1 MKSKR
6 RKVFYILLSVLI
18 ASMVWFYVNNSEEV
32 RINVHSVPVE
42 FLNEDTTLADKG
54 LMLVNG
60 EEDVTVDL
68 QLKVPR
74 RLMFNFDTS
83 QIRLVSDLSSIT
95 YAGKQSVTFNILFPS
110 SISTRDVSVESPT
123 VRTVQVEIGELQKRN
138 IEIRYKVIG
147 NVAEGYIAGAVQ
159 LNPAELQI
167 RGQQADIMQ
176 VSYAQVM
183 LNIEN
188 ATSTVVELL
197 DYQLY
202 DYTDQPI
209 TNKNIHPTS
218 EQIQVTMPVMTV
230 KDVPLKINFVETA
243 GSRLESFN
251 WSLSHDSITLS
262 GDASQIASIDE
273 IELATLALEDLRAD
287 EVFDYDIPIPEG
299 VNNLSGI
306 TSVTLTIG
314 ASNVETREVEA
325 TSFSY
330 ENFNGSGE
338 VTIVTSSL
346 PVTLRGTAADLAVI
360 SDRQV
365 RVIAD
370 LSDIAADSGSYTVPA
385 RIVVDGYDIGAVG
398 SYEVTVRIGAAGS
411 A

>member
-251 WSLSHDSITLS
+251 WSLSHNSITLS

-273 IELATLALEDLRAD
+273 IELGTLALEDLRAD
-287 EVFDYDIPIPEG
+287 EVFNYDIPIPEG

>member
-83 QIRLVSDLSSIT
+83 QIRLVSDLSSVT

-176 VSYAQVM
+176 VSYAQVT

-243 GSRLESFN
+243 GSRLESFT
-251 WSLSHDSITLS
+251 WSLSHNSITLS

-273 IELATLALEDLRAD
+273 IELGTLALEDLRAD
-287 EVFDYDIPIPEG
+287 EVFNYDIPIPEG

>member
-243 GSRLESFN
+243 GSRLESFT
-251 WSLSHDSITLS
+251 WSLSHNSITLS

-273 IELATLALEDLRAD
+273 IELGTLALEDLRAD
-287 EVFDYDIPIPEG
+287 EVFNYDIPIPEG

>member
-243 GSRLESFN
+243 GSRLESFT
-251 WSLSHDSITLS
+251 WSLSHNSITLS

-273 IELATLALEDLRAD
+273 IELGTLALEDLRAD

-411 A
+411 V

>member
-243 GSRLESFN
+243 GSRLESFT
-251 WSLSHDSITLS
+251 WSLSHNSITLS

-273 IELATLALEDLRAD
+273 IELGTLALEDLRAD

-398 SYEVTVRIGAAGS
+398 SYEVTVRIGAA
-411 A
+411 

>member
-243 GSRLESFN
+243 GSRLESFT
-251 WSLSHDSITLS
+251 WSLSHNSITLS

-273 IELATLALEDLRAD
+273 IELGTLALEDLHAD

-398 SYEVTVRIGAAGS
+398 NYEVTVRIGAA
-411 A
+411 

>member
-243 GSRLESFN
+243 GSRLESFT

-273 IELATLALEDLRAD
+273 IELGTLALEDLRAD
-287 EVFDYDIPIPEG
+287 EVFNYDIPIPEG

>member
-243 GSRLESFN
+243 GSRLESFT

-273 IELATLALEDLRAD
+273 IELGTLALEDLRAD

-346 PVTLRGTAADLAVI
+346 PVILRGTAADLAVI

-398 SYEVTVRIGAAGS
+398 SYEVTVRIGAA
-411 A
+411 

>member
-60 EEDVTVDL
+60 EEDVAVDL

-273 IELATLALEDLRAD
+273 IELGTLALEDLRAD

-398 SYEVTVRIGAAGS
+398 SYEVTVRIGAA
-411 A
+411 

>member
-243 GSRLESFN
+243 GSRLESFT
-251 WSLSHDSITLS
+251 WSLSHNSITLS

-273 IELATLALEDLRAD
+273 IELGTLALEDLRAD
-287 EVFDYDIPIPEG
+287 EVFNYDIPIPEG

-398 SYEVTVRIGAAGS
+398 SYEVTVRIGAA
-411 A
+411 

>member
-273 IELATLALEDLRAD
+273 IELGTLALEDLRAD

>member
-42 FLNEDTTLADKG
+42 FLNEDTTLAGKG

-60 EEDVTVDL
+60 EEAVTVDL

-159 LNPAELQI
+159 LNPVELQI

-273 IELATLALEDLRAD
+273 IELGTLALEDLRAD

>member
-32 RINVHSVPVE
+32 MINVHSVPVE

-83 QIRLVSDLSSIT
+83 QIRLVSDLSSVT

-176 VSYAQVM
+176 VSYAQVT

-273 IELATLALEDLRAD
+273 IELGTLALEDLRAD

-398 SYEVTVRIGAAGS
+398 SYEVTVRIGAA
-411 A
+411 

>member
-273 IELATLALEDLRAD
+273 IELGTLALEDLRAD

-330 ENFNGSGE
+330 ENFNGGGE

-398 SYEVTVRIGAAGS
+398 SYEVTVRIGAA
-411 A
+411 

>member
-262 GDASQIASIDE
+262 GDASQIASIDV
-273 IELATLALEDLRAD
+273 IELGTLALEDLRAD

-398 SYEVTVRIGAAGS
+398 SYEVTVRIGAA
-411 A
+411 

>member
-83 QIRLVSDLSSIT
+83 QIRLVSDLSSVT

-176 VSYAQVM
+176 VSYAQVT

-243 GSRLESFN
+243 GSRLESFT

-273 IELATLALEDLRAD
+273 IELGTLALEDLRAD
-287 EVFDYDIPIPEG
+287 EVFNYDIPIPEG

-306 TSVTLTIG
+306 TSVTLTIS

-346 PVTLRGTAADLAVI
+346 PVTLRGTAADLAII
-360 SDRQV
+360 SDEQV

>member
-273 IELATLALEDLRAD
+273 IELGTLALEDLRAD

-398 SYEVTVRIGAAGS
+398 SYEVTVRIGAA
-411 A
+411 

>member
-243 GSRLESFN
+243 GSRLESFT
-251 WSLSHDSITLS
+251 WSLSHNSITLS

-273 IELATLALEDLRAD
+273 IELGTLALEDLRAD
-287 EVFDYDIPIPEG
+287 EVFNYDIPIPEG

-346 PVTLRGTAADLAVI
+346 PVILRGTAADLAVI

>member
-83 QIRLVSDLSSIT
+83 QIRLVSDLSSVT

-176 VSYAQVM
+176 VSYAQVT

-243 GSRLESFN
+243 GSRLESFT

-273 IELATLALEDLRAD
+273 IELGTLALEDLRVDA
-287 EVFDYDIPIPEG
+287 VFNYDIPIPEG

-306 TSVTLTIG
+306 TSVTLTIS

>member
-95 YAGKQSVTFNILFPS
+95 YAGKQSVAFNILFPS

-243 GSRLESFN
+243 GSRLESFT

-273 IELATLALEDLRAD
+273 IELGTLALEDLRAD

-346 PVTLRGTAADLAVI
+346 PVILRGTAADLAVI

>member
-60 EEDVTVDL
+60 EEDVAVDL

-83 QIRLVSDLSSIT
+83 QIRLVSDLSSVT

-176 VSYAQVM
+176 VSYAQVT

-243 GSRLESFN
+243 GSRLESFT

-273 IELATLALEDLRAD
+273 IELGTLALEDLRAD
-287 EVFDYDIPIPEG
+287 EVFNYDIPIPEG

-306 TSVTLTIG
+306 TSVTLTIS

-346 PVTLRGTAADLAVI
+346 PVTLRGTAADLAII
-360 SDRQV
+360 SDEQV

>member
-18 ASMVWFYVNNSEEV
+18 ASMVWFYVNNREEV

-83 QIRLVSDLSSIT
+83 QIRLVSDLSSVT

-176 VSYAQVM
+176 VSYAQVT

-243 GSRLESFN
+243 GSRLESFT
-251 WSLSHDSITLS
+251 WSLSHNSITLS

-273 IELATLALEDLRAD
+273 IELGTLALEDLRAD
-287 EVFDYDIPIPEG
+287 EVFNYDIPIPEG

>member
-83 QIRLVSDLSSIT
+83 QIRLVSDLSSVT

-176 VSYAQVM
+176 VSYAQVT

-243 GSRLESFN
+243 GSRLESFT
-251 WSLSHDSITLS
+251 WSLSHNSITLS

-273 IELATLALEDLRAD
+273 IELGTLALEDLRAD

-398 SYEVTVRIGAAGS
+398 SYEVTVRIGAA
-411 A
+411 

>member
-398 SYEVTVRIGAAGS
+398 SYEVTVRIGAA
-411 A
+411 

>member
-243 GSRLESFN
+243 GSRLESFT

-273 IELATLALEDLRAD
+273 IELGTLALEDLRAD
-287 EVFDYDIPIPEG
+287 EVFNYDIPIPEG

-306 TSVTLTIG
+306 TSVTLTIS

>member
-83 QIRLVSDLSSIT
+83 QIRLVSDLSSVT

-176 VSYAQVM
+176 VSYAQVT

-243 GSRLESFN
+243 GSRLESFT
-251 WSLSHDSITLS
+251 WSLSHNSITLS

-273 IELATLALEDLRAD
+273 IELGTLALEDLRAD
-287 EVFDYDIPIPEG
+287 EVFNYDIPIPEG

-398 SYEVTVRIGAAGS
+398 SYEVTVRIGAA
-411 A
+411 

>member
-95 YAGKQSVTFNILFPS
+95 YAGKQSVAFNILFPS

-176 VSYAQVM
+176 VSYAQVT

-243 GSRLESFN
+243 GSRLESFT
-251 WSLSHDSITLS
+251 WSLSHNSITLS

-273 IELATLALEDLRAD
+273 IELGTLALEDLRAD

>member
-60 EEDVTVDL
+60 EEDVAVDL

-176 VSYAQVM
+176 VSYAQVT

-243 GSRLESFN
+243 GSRLESFT
-251 WSLSHDSITLS
+251 WSLSHNSITLS

-273 IELATLALEDLRAD
+273 IELGTLALEDLLED
-287 EVFDYDIPIPEG
+287 EVFNYDIPIPEG

-398 SYEVTVRIGAAGS
+398 SYEVTVRIGAA
-411 A
+411 

>member
-243 GSRLESFN
+243 GSRLESFT
-251 WSLSHDSITLS
+251 WSLSHNSITLS

-273 IELATLALEDLRAD
+273 IELGTLALEDLRAD

>member
-176 VSYAQVM
+176 VSYAQVT

-243 GSRLESFN
+243 GSRLESFT
-251 WSLSHDSITLS
+251 WSLSHNSITLS

-273 IELATLALEDLRAD
+273 IELGTLALEDLRAD
-287 EVFDYDIPIPEG
+287 EVFNYDIPIPEG

-306 TSVTLTIG
+306 TSVTLTIS

>member
-83 QIRLVSDLSSIT
+83 QIRLVSDLSSVT

-176 VSYAQVM
+176 VSYAQVT

-251 WSLSHDSITLS
+251 WSLSHNSITLS

-273 IELATLALEDLRAD
+273 IELGTLALEDLRAD
-287 EVFDYDIPIPEG
+287 EVFNYDIPIPEG

-398 SYEVTVRIGAAGS
+398 SYEVTVRIGAA
-411 A
+411 

>member
-95 YAGKQSVTFNILFPS
+95 YAGKQSVTFNIIFPS

-273 IELATLALEDLRAD
+273 IELGTLALEDLRAD

>member
-83 QIRLVSDLSSIT
+83 QIRLVSDLSSVT

-176 VSYAQVM
+176 VSYAQVT

-273 IELATLALEDLRAD
+273 IELGTLALEDLRAD
-287 EVFDYDIPIPEG
+287 EVFDYDIPVPEG

-306 TSVTLTIG
+306 TSVTLTIS

-411 A
+411 V

>member
-83 QIRLVSDLSSIT
+83 QIRLVSDLSSVT

-273 IELATLALEDLRAD
+273 IELGTLALEDLRAD

-398 SYEVTVRIGAAGS
+398 NYEVTVRIGAAGS

>member
-1 MKSKR
+1 MKYKR

-243 GSRLESFN
+243 GSRLESFT
-251 WSLSHDSITLS
+251 WSLSHNSITLS

-273 IELATLALEDLRAD
+273 IELGTLALEDLRAD
-287 EVFDYDIPIPEG
+287 EVFNYDIPIPEG

-346 PVTLRGTAADLAVI
+346 PVILRGTAADLAVI

-398 SYEVTVRIGAAGS
+398 SYEVTVRIGAA
-411 A
+411 

>member
-251 WSLSHDSITLS
+251 WSLSHNSITLS

-273 IELATLALEDLRAD
+273 IELGTLALEDLRAD